1 MDIME
6 RGLGER
12 QRWDLSVN
20 IKNFFTI
27 KALQNHWLGSFG
39 NLKIH
44 CSSYEAKCRAL
55 KTEVG
60 HWEGDAF
67 RRYIRRKMGKFRRKS

>member
-27 KALQNHWLGSFG
+27 KALQNHW
-39 NLKIH
+39 
-44 CSSYEAKCRAL
+44 
-55 KTEVG
+55 
-60 HWEGDAF
+60 WEGLG
-67 RRYIRRKMGKFRRKS
+67 I